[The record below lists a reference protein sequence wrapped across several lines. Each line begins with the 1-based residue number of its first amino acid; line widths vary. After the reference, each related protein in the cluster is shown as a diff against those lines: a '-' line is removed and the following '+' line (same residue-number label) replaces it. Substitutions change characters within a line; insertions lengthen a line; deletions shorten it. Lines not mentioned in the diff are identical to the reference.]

1 MPEILIDKKVATD
14 YSKLSKLINLCDD
27 KNKEEVILKS
37 ISDELIESN
46 IKNEFNFE
54 LKFDL
59 TDFISML
66 FYIGYLTIERA
77 EFGIPKLKVPNKVM
91 KDLYADYFLTSTK
104 IKSNKVEYSALIR
117 DAAID
122 GKIDKIVNNFKE
134 YLEELSNSDYQRF
147 DE

>member
-1 MPEILIDKKVATD
+1 MCLYLLSYYSLFKKLPETLIDKKVASD

-37 ISDELIESN
+37 ISNELIESN

-91 KDLYADYFLTSTK
+91 KDLYAD
-104 IKSNKVEYSALIR
+104 
-117 DAAID
+117 
-122 GKIDKIVNNFKE
+122 
-134 YLEELSNSDYQRF
+134 
-147 DE
+147 